1 MDTNDLS
8 AVTAAQKLG
17 LEPSQVFKTLVARG
31 DKTGVL
37 LVSLPGDAQLDLK
50 ALARLSRNKR
60 VEMVPLKDVFQLT
73 GYVRGGVSPLGL
85 KKNFP
90 YFLDELA
97 FAYDQISLSAGARGL
112 QVVLAAEDL
121 ATLTTATRG
130 DVSLFS
136 D

>member
-1 MDTNDLS
+1 MSKKTNVQRILEDAQVPYALREYVVDTNDLS

-60 VEMVPLKDVFQLT
+60 VEMVP
-73 GYVRGGVSPLGL
+73 
-85 KKNFP
+85 
-90 YFLDELA
+90 
-97 FAYDQISLSAGARGL
+97 
-112 QVVLAAEDL
+112 
-121 ATLTTATRG
+121 
-130 DVSLFS
+130 
-136 D
+136 